1 MTALAQ
7 FSLPSSSAVRILAL
21 GMAAQTKNLTR
32 LLKIMA
38 RLRGPGGCPWDREQT
53 HKSIRHNLIEEC
65 YEAIDALDEGKMDNF
80 RDELG
85 DLLLQVVFHAQ
96 MASEEGTF
104 DFDAVAK
111 SISDKLVHRHPHVFG
126 NVTARN
132 SAEVLQQWEA
142 IKKSEKNAT
151 SIVHLEDLPK
161 HLPALLKADKVQR
174 KVARVGFD
182 WKHVNDVVAKVE
194 EEVRELKGALASKSR
209 KHFEEEVGDLLF
221 AVVNLARFENLQ
233 AEEMLNRATAKFVN
247 RFQHIEKAVH
257 ASGRRLEDCTLKELD
272 ALWESAKHK
281 TTRTRR
287 VTGGKT
293 KHRPRT
299 SEKKR
304 SRRL

>member
-1 MTALAQ
+1 
-7 FSLPSSSAVRILAL
+7 
-21 GMAAQTKNLTR
+21 MATQTKNMAR

-65 YEAIDALDEGKMDNF
+65 YEAIDALDEGKMNAF

-126 NVTARN
+126 SARARN

-142 IKKSEKNAT
+142 IKKSEKNAS
-151 SIVHLEDLPK
+151 SIVHLEDLPR

-194 EEVRELKGALASKSR
+194 EEVRELKGAMASNSR
-209 KHFEEEVGDLLF
+209 RQFEEEVGDLLF

-233 AEEMLNRATAKFVN
+233 AEELLNRATAKFVN
-247 RFQHIEKAVH
+247 RFQQIEKAVH
-257 ASGRRLEDCTLKELD
+257 ASGRRLESCSLEELD

-281 TTRTRR
+281 QRKHARHKPRR
-287 VTGGKT
+287 GGS
-293 KHRPRT
+293 HR
-299 SEKKR
+299 
-304 SRRL
+304 